1 MAASMEAIRATHI
14 GIVTDCVARHF
25 QDLTNTIEELAA
37 MVIHVVLTN
46 TLVGKEVAI
55 LTDRKMLVFKERVK
69 LRNRTARR
77 ILHEFA
83 KELCKRLE
91 RQAFVHEVEDTI
103 NDIVVDRFTLVVD
116 HAIGDLHT
124 ADIIGIELACDR
136 LGNVEQGVEGFVVS
150 SSEASDRLGE
160 RRMVTTH
167 RLGNSIN
174 NCGDGLVGFD

>member
-1 MAASMEAIRATHI
+1 MATSMEAVRATHI
-14 GIVTDCVARHF
+14 GIVTDSVARHF

-55 LTDRKMLVFKERVK
+55 LTDRKMLVFKE
-69 LRNRTARR
+69 LIQFLNRTARR
-77 ILHEFA
+77 IRHEFL
-83 KELCKRLE
+83 KELGKRLK
-91 RQAFVHEVEDTI
+91 RQALIHEVEDTI
-103 NDIVVDRFTLVVD
+103 NDIVMDRFTLVVD
-116 HAIGDLHT
+116 HTIGDLHT
-124 ADIIGIELACDR
+124 ADIIGIELAGDR
-136 LGNVEQGVEGFVVS
+136 LGNVEQSVEGFVVS

-167 RLGNSIN
+167 RLGNSIK